1 MITGKTKIV
10 GIFGDPIEHTL
21 SPLIHNTAFQELR
34 LDYCYVPFHVKKEK
48 LKEAVSAIRALN
60 IKGVNITVPHKESVM
75 QYLDEIS
82 EEAKYIGAVNTVLN
96 DEGILKG
103 FNTDSKGFIMSLK
116 EQKVPVK
123 DKNILVLGAGGA
135 AKAIIYGI
143 LKEKGRIYIFN
154 RTVSKAFKIKDSFSN
169 LGQIEIV
176 EKIDSSLMHKIN
188 IIVNA
193 TSLGLKK
200 NDPMPMNPN
209 LLKNEHIYYD
219 VIYPET
225 PLMKE
230 AEKIGCKVIGG
241 IGMLLYQAFLAFE
254 IWTNQKPSEKIF
266 KKIKKNIDKYKNFC

>member
-21 SPLIHNTAFQELR
+21 SPLIHNTAFQELG

-103 FNTDSKGFIMSLK
+103 FNTDAKGFIMSLK

-135 AKAIIYGI
+135 AKAVIYGI

-154 RTVSKAFKIKDSFSN
+154 RTVSKAYKIKDSFSN
-169 LGQIEIV
+169 IGQIEIV

-209 LLKNEHIYYD
+209 LLKNKHIYYD

-225 PLMKE
+225 PLMEE

-266 KKIKKNIDKYKNFC
+266 KKIKKTIDKYKNFC

>member
-96 DEGILKG
+96 DGGILKG

-176 EKIDSSLMHKIN
+176 EKIDPSLMHKIN

-241 IGMLLYQAFLAFE
+241 IEMLLCQAFLAFE

-266 KKIKKNIDKYKNFC
+266 KKIKKTIDKYKNFC

>member
-154 RTVSKAFKIKDSFSN
+154 RTVSKAYKIKDSFSN

-176 EKIDSSLMHKIN
+176 EKIDPSLMHKIN

-209 LLKNEHIYYD
+209 LLKNEHIYFD